1 MTDAKKPKHGGTEL
15 GASLARVEAAAA
27 ELATVAGEQAVRQVE
42 QAVARLRAG
51 VDAGMEPQQPTA
63 PATPHAAPPRHPLWL
78 WSNKPRSR
86 KLYRA
91 RRGPCEGKLLGVC
104 AGVANLYGLEPLVL
118 RLALFALFC
127 FTNGAALIAYV
138 VAAFIMDLEPAAEAT
153 ARRAQAPPRP
163 ARSSRTPKRTPASA
177 VCTTATTPQAD
188 LATLRTTFAALEQRL
203 RRLESFVTSERFNL
217 HREFAKMG
225 ADA

>member
-1 MTDAKKPKHGGTEL
+1 MTDAKKPHGGPEL
-15 GASLARVEAAAA
+15 RASLARVEAAAA

-42 QAVARLRAG
+42 QAVARLRTG
-51 VDAGMEPQQPTA
+51 VDAGMEPQQPAA
-63 PATPHAAPPRHPLWL
+63 PATPPAAPPRHPLWL

-91 RRGPCEGKLLGVC
+91 RRGPGEGKLLGVC

-127 FTNGAALIAYV
+127 FTNGAALIAYI

-163 ARSSRTPKRTPASA
+163 ARSSRTPKRPASA
-177 VCTTATTPQAD
+177 ARTTATTPQAD

-203 RRLESFVTSERFNL
+203 RRLESFVTSDRFNL

-225 ADA
+225 ASGD